1 VIYTCTCVRGDN
13 VVLSQADC
21 DDVIIFYENSA
32 RDVKIIH
39 TSSAL
44 KILFSLKRKGET
56 SDMKLRVL

>member
-1 VIYTCTCVRGDN
+1 
-13 VVLSQADC
+13 VLSQADC